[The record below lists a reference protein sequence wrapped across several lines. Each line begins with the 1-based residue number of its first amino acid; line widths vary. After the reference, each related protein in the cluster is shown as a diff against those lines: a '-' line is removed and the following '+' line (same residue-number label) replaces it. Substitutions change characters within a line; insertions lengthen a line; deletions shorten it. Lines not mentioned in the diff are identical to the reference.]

1 MKHPTNLRHI
11 HITLTKEQH
20 ERLTKAKGDKT
31 WTEVLLAFADKK
43 EG

>member
-20 ERLTKAKGDKT
+20 DKLTKAKGDLT
-31 WTEVLLAFADKK
+31 WTEVLLSFINR

>member
-20 ERLTKAKGDKT
+20 DKLTKAKKDLT
-31 WTEVLLAFADKK
+31 WAEVLLAFTDK